1 MSITTTITELKEH
14 FTKWHKDNY
23 NDLHA
28 TTKQYIEGELN
39 DIKSAIRESNLN
51 IINQV
56 ISTARALSKLIDGGH
71 NINNINDITADLSNK
86 NYDFEHNNLKAL
98 VTRISN
104 NTDLINALN
113 NKTKDYMSRAQIESL
128 ISSNG
133 MKTIKINSGNNLDN
147 YTVFGFYKCVSSSI
161 SNNINFGS
169 AIPNGVQGE
178 PFTLIV
184 IDANDDPNE
193 SNIKQILLTVKDG
206 NDKNRILTRNCHQG
220 NWTAWQELYGT
231 HNTSELPMNVTFE
244 TTNQTATYTLL
255 MVK

>member
-14 FTKWHKDNY
+14 FIKWHNNNY
-23 NDLHA
+23 DDLHA
-28 TTKQYIEGELN
+28 RTKQYIDTKLN
-39 DIKSAIRESNLN
+39 KIENDTRESNLN

-71 NINNINDITADLSNK
+71 NINNISDITADLSNK

-113 NKTKDYMSRAQIESL
+113 DKTRDYMSRAQIESL

-133 MKTIKINSGNNLDN
+133 MKTIKINSGDNLNN

-169 AIPNGVQGE
+169 AISNEIKGN

-193 SNIKQILLTVKDG
+193 SNIKQILLIVKDG

-231 HNTSELPMNVTFE
+231 HNTSELSMNVTFE
-244 TTNQTATYTLL
+244 STNQTATYTLL